1 MSKEIGE
8 LRVGSRVFV
17 YTMNSLRE
25 YEIVDFY
32 ISEFNGKLR
41 GNVEAKPLRR
51 NGDTQEYKFPL
62 DMFIEGIIAAR
73 DMKIGDI
80 DR

>member
-8 LRVGSRVFV
+8 LRIGSRVFV

-32 ISEFNGKLR
+32 ISESNGELR
-41 GNVEAKPLRR
+41 GNVEAKHLRR
-51 NGDTQEYKFPL
+51 HGSDQQYKFPL
-62 DMFIEGIIAAR
+62 DMFINGIIAAR
-73 DMKIGDI
+73 DMKISDI

>member
-8 LRVGSRVFV
+8 LRVGSKVFV

-32 ISEFNGKLR
+32 ISESNGELR
-41 GNVEAKPLRR
+41 GNVEAKHLIRH
-51 NGDTQEYKFPL
+51 GSDQQYKFPS
-62 DMFIEGIIAAR
+62 EKIIGERA
-73 DMKIGDI
+73 KKVE
-80 DR
+80 